1 MLRSAGSSQRPFLSL
16 IVVVVVIVLLSA
28 SAPLRSPSSDN
39 MDYPEAPQVVGMD
52 KRSDRRPERRTNGF
66 GAIGNGSTP
75 GAVYAPATDVG
86 SR

>member
-1 MLRSAGSSQRPFLSL
+1 MLRSAGSSQRLFLFL
-16 IVVVVVIVLLSA
+16 VVVVVVIVPLSA

-52 KRSDRRPERRTNGF
+52 KCSGPERRTNGF